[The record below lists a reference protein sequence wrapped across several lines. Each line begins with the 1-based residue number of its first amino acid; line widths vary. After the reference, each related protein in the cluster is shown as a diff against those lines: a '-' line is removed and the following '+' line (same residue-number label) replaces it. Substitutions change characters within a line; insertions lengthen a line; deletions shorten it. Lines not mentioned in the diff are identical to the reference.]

1 MSRHRYPIEACRTFE
16 RTDPAK
22 LREVLT
28 LALTKPSQTAEIQN
42 ETDISDVK
50 NKSNKKSSSE
60 VTLKSVLTEVL
71 TYGPALSEHIILE
84 AGLLPGARVAKDES
98 AREEALQ
105 VLGAAVKGFED
116 WLEEV
121 IFGKKIPEGF
131 ILMKQGKGKESTPTK
146 VLFLFVLEMRG
157 NEYLQSTS
165 LILFSQAKAAIPHN
179 LSNYT
184 IH

>member
-22 LREVLT
+22 LREALT

-42 ETDISDVK
+42 ETDISDFK

-60 VTLKSVLTEVL
+60 ATLKSVLSEVL
-71 TYGPALSEHIILE
+71 TYGPALSEHIVLE
-84 AGLLPGARVAKDES
+84 AGLLPNTKAGKDES
-98 AREEALQ
+98 VGEETFR
-105 VLGAAVKGFED
+105 VLGEAVKGFED

-121 IFGKKIPEGF
+121 ILGKKIPEGF

-146 VLFLFVLEMRG
+146 V
-157 NEYLQSTS
+157 
-165 LILFSQAKAAIPHN
+165 
-179 LSNYT
+179 
-184 IH
+184 